1 MDPHDHGIRP
11 DELVS
16 QLGWVRALA
25 RSLVFEPDMADELLQ
40 QVCLLALQRPPRQ
53 REGAGLRAWLA
64 SATRRLASRSA
75 RSETRRRRR
84 EQRAARPEAAPDTSD
99 IAATRDELRRLVE
112 VVTGLEEP
120 YFTAI
125 VERYFQGRAVDEIAA
140 RHDTTPAAVRQ
151 RLSRARQQLRAR
163 LEAVV
168 EGDRERWALL
178 LLPAA
183 AVRPAPVLSLARGG
197 LSMAQ
202 KAGLSLTLK
211 LAAGLAAA
219 LVITLVATW
228 WPRPPQRAG
237 IDAPPI
243 AAAVPP
249 SDPSAALPTPEVAT
263 AEPLAPPAAPPHR
276 ALPKINAWGT
286 RAPSAP
292 PVASPEA
299 FTVVVVDSQARPVPQ
314 ALVETWRQLPDT
326 TGIAPPDGRPEW
338 ELVTSAHA
346 DGAGRLSVTLEYD
359 DEFVVASQDSV
370 GASGLRNKALLRRG
384 LNAEGEAVLALRAG
398 IVILGRILDADDA
411 PAPGF
416 EVLAHDNGADPQT
429 GPPRQGPLLV
439 TGADGRFELHVDHCN
454 QYSIMAWR
462 GETRTGDGIS
472 PQPGETVEVTLRVP
486 GQWSITGRVIDSA
499 GAPLEGVHVIAH
511 PVRPGATEENELDG
525 MFPIVGSLADTDAAG
540 AFAFS
545 LPRGGEYLVTALA
558 EGRPLPDPA
567 RVRLEGPNAD
577 ATIELVV
584 EDGVELSGQVVTA
597 TGEPLARAQVE
608 IRAQP
613 PTVLEAST
621 FMIPTLS
628 RTRTTGSRKDGHF
641 RFKGLPPGCR
651 VELRAWPFSP
661 GQAPPAEGEWVEAAT
676 GDTDVLVVAGPPP
689 APRAARGSLRVR
701 VISASTGRPVAGAP
715 CAAMLE
721 GESGFHIPQVSSQAD
736 GSLVVPDLDPEK
748 PYTLVVFA
756 EGLGALDV
764 HGLVPSAAAD
774 APPVEIALPE
784 LASLEIEVVDGSGAL
799 VPFAPVTLRRSFPI
813 VREFL
818 EPDRSRKAADS
829 RALVRFDAVDPGS
842 YAVIA
847 EVDGQ
852 RGEVELTIGAGEAR
866 TVRVRLSARPRRA
879 AAR

>member
-11 DELVS
+11 DELIS

-25 RSLVFEPDMADELLQ
+25 RSLVFEPDIADDVLQ

-53 REGAGLRAWLA
+53 REGAGLRAWLS

-112 VVTGLEEP
+112 AVTGLEEP

-163 LEAVV
+163 LEGVV

-183 AVRPAPVLSLARGG
+183 VRPAPVSPLARGG

-202 KAGLSLTLK
+202 KAGLSLTTK
-211 LAAGLAAA
+211 LAAGLAAT

-228 WPRPPQRAG
+228 WPRPPQRTG
-237 IDAPPI
+237 LDAPPI

-249 SDPSAALPTPEVAT
+249 SDPSAPLPTPAVAV
-263 AEPLAPPAAPPHR
+263 AEPLAPPATPSHR

-286 RAPSAP
+286 HAPEPP

-299 FTVVVVDSQARPVPQ
+299 FTLVVVDGQARPVPQ
-314 ALVETWRQLPDT
+314 ALVETWRQLPDAN
-326 TGIAPPDGRPEW
+326 GFAPPDGQPEW

-346 DGAGRLSVTLEYD
+346 DAAGRLSVTLEYD
-359 DEFVVASQDSV
+359 DECVVASQEGV

-411 PAPGF
+411 PVAGF

-429 GPPRQGPLLV
+429 GPPRQSPLLV
-439 TGADGRFELHVDHCN
+439 TGADGRFELRIDHSN

-462 GETRTGDGIS
+462 DETRTGDVIN

-486 GQWSITGRVIDSA
+486 GQWSITGRVVDSA
-499 GAPLEGVHVIAH
+499 GAPLEGVKVIAH
-511 PVRPGATEENELDG
+511 PVPPGATEENELG
-525 MFPIVGSLADTDAAG
+525 SMFPIGGSLADTDAAG

-545 LPRGGEYLVTALA
+545 PPRGGEYLVTALA

-567 RVRLEGPNAD
+567 RVRLEAAHTD

-597 TGEPLARAQVE
+597 SGEPLARANVE
-608 IRAQP
+608 IRARP
-613 PTVLEAST
+613 PTVLAAST

-628 RTRTTGSRKDGHF
+628 RTRLTGSRKDGTF

-661 GQAPPAEGEWVEAAT
+661 GLAPPAEGEWIEAVT
-676 GDTDVLVVAGPPP
+676 GETDVRIVAGPPP

-701 VISASTGRPVAGAP
+701 VISAATGQPVAGAP
-715 CAAMLE
+715 CVAMPE
-721 GESGFHIPQVSSQAD
+721 GEMGFHIPQDSSQAD

-748 PYTLVVFA
+748 PYTVVVFA
-756 EGLGALDV
+756 EGLGAVDV
-764 HGLVPSAAAD
+764 HGLVPSVAAD
-774 APPVEIALPE
+774 APAVEIALPE

-799 VPFAPVTLRRSFPI
+799 VPFAPVTLRRSFSI

-842 YAVIA
+842 YTVIA

-852 RGEVELTIGAGEAR
+852 RGEVELTIGGGEAR
-866 TVRVRLSARPRRA
+866 TVRVELEPGG
-879 AAR
+879 